1 MKDSFFQYHHSKIV
15 WCLIMM
21 REHFFRV
28 MCVYKSFK
36 VRFIEDQLEITK
48 KMFLHTSRLT
58 LRHDISRTF
67 FARQKKWKRNFF
79 FPKWKLVMLFKGLLS
94 VDLSFTRKDCIS
106 IFCYKLP
113 FFLFLLNTHTQSQN
127 FLSFCFIL
135 RLLLSSFFLSFCSSL
150 Y

>member
-1 MKDSFFQYHHSKIV
+1 MMFNYDERTFFQ
-15 WCLIMM
+15 
-21 REHFFRV
+21 V
-28 MCVYKSFK
+28 MYVYKSFK

-58 LRHDISRTF
+58 DTTARHFENLLCKT
-67 FARQKKWKRNFF
+67 KKWKRNFS
-79 FPKWKLVMLFKGLLS
+79 FPKWKLVMLLKGLLS

-106 IFCYKLP
+106 IFCYKLS

-150 Y
+150 